1 MTTFLLIRHGDND
14 MIEDRVLTGRQPG
27 VSLNAN
33 GRHQASSLAA
43 HLGALSIRAIYS
55 SPMERTRETA
65 QPLADKLGQPVHL
78 LQEINEVDFG
88 DWTGFSY
95 RELAEDPQWRAYK
108 SFRSGTRTLG
118 GEMSIQVQ
126 QRMICILET
135 LRNRHEHDLVAI
147 FSHGDPIR
155 TVIAHFLG
163 MPLDFIHRLQ
173 ISPAS
178 VSALDY
184 ASRQARV
191 LCVNHTAAADGALPL
206 S

>member
-14 MIEDRVLTGRQPG
+14 MIEGRVLTGRRPG

-33 GRHQASSLAA
+33 GRRQASDLAV
-43 HLGALSIRAIYS
+43 HLSDLPIEAIYS

-65 QPLADKLGQPVHL
+65 QPLAEKLGLPVHT

-88 DWTGFSY
+88 DWTGSSY

-108 SFRSGTRTLG
+108 SFRSGIRTLG

-126 QRMICILET
+126 QRMICVLET
-135 LRNRHEHDLVAI
+135 LRNRHENEVVAI

-184 ASRQARV
+184 TSSQARV
-191 LCVNHTAAADGALPL
+191 LCVNHTAAADGALPFT
-206 S
+206 